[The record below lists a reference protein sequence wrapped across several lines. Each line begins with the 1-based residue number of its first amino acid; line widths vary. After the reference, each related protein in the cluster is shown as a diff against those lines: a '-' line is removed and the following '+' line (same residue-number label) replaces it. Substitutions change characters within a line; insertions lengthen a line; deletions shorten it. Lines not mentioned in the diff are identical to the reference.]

1 MEKQINKNYIICDEC
16 DGKMLTNIADQD
28 SRGNIFCSNCGLVYD
43 PGHEMGKGFTGLK
56 DYMLHNGL
64 NDYVDDVTVTYMIKG
79 LASARLQVS
88 KL

>member
-1 MEKQINKNYIICDEC
+1 MKDEKIVLRCDEC
-16 DGKMLTNIADQD
+16 GEMLKTSIPDQD
-28 SRGNIFCSNCGLVYD
+28 SRGYVWCRTCGLVYD

-56 DYMLHNGL
+56 DYMFHKGL

-79 LASARLQVS
+79 LAKARLQVA